1 MPETPTLCE
10 LKIGALAQVEG
21 VKCVVIDPAKGV
33 VCTLVLPVL
42 KFLRPSASVSHWGEA
57 NGAHITWKPFGSQE
71 NPPLTP
77 AFEAFI
83 KNTSIPGA

>member
-33 VCTLVLPVL
+33 VVTLSAEPTI
-42 KFLRPSASVSHWGEA
+42 KFLRPSATASHWGQAE
-57 NGAHITWKPFGSQE
+57 GTHITWKAFNNSAFST
-71 NPPLTP
+71 NPG
-77 AFEAFI
+77 
-83 KNTSIPGA
+83 GA